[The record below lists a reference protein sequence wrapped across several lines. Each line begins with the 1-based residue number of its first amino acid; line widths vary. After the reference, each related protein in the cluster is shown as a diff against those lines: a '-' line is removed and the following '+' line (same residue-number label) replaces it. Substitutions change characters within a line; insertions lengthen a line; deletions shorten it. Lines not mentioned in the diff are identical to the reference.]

1 MFIMFGLYAVGML
14 IGFISIPLFVR
25 FKRIDE
31 KEAVALDESY
41 NQLFLAFKFMD
52 DVEEAP
58 DSCLSS
64 EELKGLKE
72 KILRY
77 EIPYL
82 LHQVMMFYDHENE
95 AFCYYSNSTII
106 YKYLNVVAR
115 KYVLEYAC
123 KQIYKEM
130 LPCTK
135 KEEKT
140 VTFGQFVPKV
150 GKTTLEKDM
159 NRFLYLGNMHDYK
172 PQVPEPNKI
181 TFSEYR
187 KQLKLKVQLEETK
200 MKIETETA
208 YDGGSG
214 SLSEVDSSST
224 PETQSTKTD

>member
-31 KEAVALDESY
+31 KEAIGIDESY
-41 NQLFLAFKFMD
+41 NQLFLMFKFMD
-52 DVEEAP
+52 DVDEAP
-58 DSCLSS
+58 DSCLST
-64 EELKGLKE
+64 EELIGLKE
-72 KILRY
+72 KILHY

-82 LHQVMMFYDHENE
+82 LHQVMMFYDHEHE

-150 GKTTLEKDM
+150 GKTTLEKEM
-159 NRFLYLGNMHDYK
+159 NRFLYLGNLHDYK
-172 PQVPEPNKI
+172 PVVPEPNKI

-187 KQLKLKVQLEETK
+187 KQLLLKVQLEETK
-200 MKIETETA
+200 REDELGFDA
-208 YDGGSG
+208 DS
-214 SLSEVDSSST
+214 DSSST
-224 PETQSTKTD
+224 PENQLTKRD